1 MSNIEHA
8 IIKGSERILPNG
20 ARALGAADEHAW
32 VEVTVKLK
40 RKLALPAVQTGKTW
54 TREQLATAHGATE
67 EDVQAVSA
75 SFERLGLE
83 VVEASAENR
92 AVRLGGT
99 VAAME
104 KAFQVKLVRYQHPH
118 GNFRGRLGPLR
129 VPADVA
135 DKIQGVFGLD
145 NRPVVKPRRL
155 ARASLSAEATKR
167 TTKNHPWF
175 FPADLAKVYEFPSG
189 DGSGQSVAI
198 LEFGGGFFADD
209 LQAFNRLAGV
219 KNAAAVEVI
228 SVDHAATNARDG
240 AEGEVMLDVEV
251 IAGIAPQANVGI
263 YFSSFTEKGWVDVLD
278 RALHDARANS
288 VISVSWGTSEDG
300 AWWTDQAVAEINE
313 LFHEAALAGVTVCVA
328 AGDDGSDDQV
338 GDGQAHVD
346 FPASSPYVLAVGGT
360 TLRAKNN
367 AVVSEVVWKDG
378 DGLRADGG
386 GSTGGGVSVRF
397 SPIAGQPLIPSVN
410 PGAAAGRVVPDVAA
424 NASANTGYVVVVD
437 GKPSISGGT
446 SASAPLW
453 AALIALVNAALG
465 ARVGYLTAQL
475 YASAPAEKPLGS
487 RVCRDIAKG
496 DNITA
501 AIGGYV
507 AKESAFD
514 AVTGW
519 GAPIGSALLAQL
531 KAARA

>member
-1 MSNIEHA
+1 MPNIEHA

-20 ARALGAADEHAW
+20 ARAIGAADEHAW

-40 RKLALPAVQTGKTW
+40 RKQALPAVEKGKTW
-54 TREQLATAHGATE
+54 TREQLASAHGATE
-67 EDVQAVSA
+67 DDVRTVSA
-75 SFERLGLE
+75 SFERFGLE
-83 VVEASAENR
+83 VVDASAANR
-92 AVRLGGT
+92 SIRLGGT

-104 KAFQVKLVRYQHPH
+104 QAFQVKLVRYQHPH

-129 VPADVA
+129 VPAEVA
-135 DKIQGVFGLD
+135 DKVQGVFGLD
-145 NRPVVKPRRL
+145 NRAVVKPRRT
-155 ARASLSAEATKR
+155 ARATLSPEATQR

-175 FPADLAKVYEFPSG
+175 FPADLAKIYDFPAG
-189 DGSGQSVAI
+189 DGAGQSIAI

-219 KNAAAVEVI
+219 QSAAPIDVI

-251 IAGIAPQANVGI
+251 IAGIAPQAKLGV

-300 AWWTDQAVAEINE
+300 AWWTDQAIAEIDE

-360 TLRAKNN
+360 TLRAKSNK
-367 AVVSEVVWKDG
+367 VVSEVAWKDG

-397 SPIAGQPLIPSVN
+397 PPIAGQPPIASVN

-437 GKPSISGGT
+437 GKPGISGGT

-453 AALIALVNAALG
+453 AALIALVNASLG
-465 ARVGYLTAQL
+465 SRVGYLTAQL
-475 YASAPAEKPLGS
+475 YESAQAGPLGA
-487 RVCRDIAKG
+487 RVCRDIVKG

-507 AKESAFD
+507 AKESGFD